1 MEDEISHKKESNRKT
16 AASFW
21 VIMQRVV
28 VISPWRIGKT
38 VAPVLRVQEILKPEM
53 LLEIT
58 TTRCEINQKS
68 VPQC

>member
-28 VISPWRIGKT
+28 VISPWRFGKT
-38 VAPVLRVQEILKPEM
+38 IAPVLKIQEFLKPET
-53 LLEIT
+53 LLRNYRYSLWNKPEE
-58 TTRCEINQKS
+58 RS
-68 VPQC
+68 